1 MMMSCADETYAG
13 GIWTRKTV
21 RMPHGFRVTVLA
33 MTGLLLLRPTKRGT
47 DERGSTSEFH
57 SDDPL
62 DLGQQLLV
70 GDGSSTLEIGDLAR
84 QLRESLQKTPSWGQA
99 GRKVHDSEGSRDR
112 RQRQAARCESIC
124 SRYIPAKT
132 PRLGGSGLG
141 EGFANAAG

>member
-1 MMMSCADETYAG
+1 
-13 GIWTRKTV
+13 
-21 RMPHGFRVTVLA
+21 VTVLA

-84 QLRESLQKTPSWGQA
+84 QLRESLQKTPSWGFRRNVT
-99 GRKVHDSEGSRDR
+99 GTDR
-112 RQRQAARCESIC
+112 LTSCGLALTAVARS
-124 SRYIPAKT
+124 
-132 PRLGGSGLG
+132 
-141 EGFANAAG
+141 F